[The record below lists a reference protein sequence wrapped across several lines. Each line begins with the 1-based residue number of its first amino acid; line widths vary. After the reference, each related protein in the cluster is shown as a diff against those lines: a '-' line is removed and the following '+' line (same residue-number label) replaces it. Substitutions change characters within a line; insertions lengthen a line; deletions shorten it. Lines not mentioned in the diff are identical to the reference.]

1 MAPRKYSPLR
11 FILFAVFIS
20 LFFSPAAIAQHK
32 QKYVIIGYAG
42 GRPIDTTMIN
52 PMRLTHLN
60 YAFVSCQHNRAVL
73 SNPANDTVN
82 FKYLVSL
89 KKRNPDLKI
98 LISIGGWGGCRYFS
112 DAALTDTS
120 RDAFAASAVDI
131 VSRYQLDGV
140 DIDWEYPD
148 DIGANNIFRA
158 VDKYNYTLLFK
169 AIRKRLDSVASINHH
184 QYQLT
189 AAVGGFKRFLLQ
201 TDMGEAQ
208 KYLDYVSLMTYD
220 YSQDSLH
227 MSIHHTNLY
236 PSKKYTLP
244 AQNSVYQSVVDFE
257 AAGVPASKLVIG
269 IAFYGR
275 GEGVVAGSQNGI
287 GEKMSDIRVHGGGY
301 TYLKD
306 SLVNK
311 KGYTYYRDDDAKAP
325 YLFNSEKLEF
335 ITFDDEWSV
344 ENKCKFVKKYH
355 LAGAMFWDYNSD
367 RKEYLLKEIDK
378 ELQ

>member
-1 MAPRKYSPLR
+1 MPRKHRILQ
-11 FILFAVFIS
+11 FILCAIFNS
-20 LFFSPAAIAQHK
+20 LFFCHTAIAQHK
-32 QKYVIIGYAG
+32 QKYVVIGYASG
-42 GRPIDTTMIN
+42 HPIDTAMIN

-73 SNPANDTVN
+73 SNPANDTLN

-131 VSRYQLDGV
+131 VSRYHLDGV

-148 DIGANNIFRA
+148 DIGANNIFRP

-169 AIRKRLDSVASINHH
+169 AIRKRLDSVTTINHH
-184 QYQLT
+184 PYQLT

-227 MSIHHTNLY
+227 MAIHHTNLY

-244 AQNSVYQSVVDFE
+244 AQNSVYQSVIDFE

-311 KGYTYYRDDDAKAP
+311 KGYTYYQDNDAKAP

>member
-1 MAPRKYSPLR
+1 MIPRKHHLLQ
-11 FILFAVFIS
+11 FILVIVFIN
-20 LFFSPAAIAQHK
+20 LFISPAAIAQHK

-42 GRPIDTTMIN
+42 GSPIDTTMIN

-131 VSRYQLDGV
+131 VSRYHLDGV

-169 AIRKRLDSVASINHH
+169 AIRHRLDSVAAINHH
-184 QYQLT
+184 TYQLT

-201 TDMGEAQ
+201 TDMGER
-208 KYLDYVSLMTYD
+208 KN
-220 YSQDSLH
+220 
-227 MSIHHTNLY
+227 IW
-236 PSKKYTLP
+236 
-244 AQNSVYQSVVDFE
+244 
-257 AAGVPASKLVIG
+257 
-269 IAFYGR
+269 
-275 GEGVVAGSQNGI
+275 
-287 GEKMSDIRVHGGGY
+287 
-301 TYLKD
+301 
-306 SLVNK
+306 
-311 KGYTYYRDDDAKAP
+311 
-325 YLFNSEKLEF
+325 
-335 ITFDDEWSV
+335 IT
-344 ENKCKFVKKYH
+344 
-355 LAGAMFWDYNSD
+355 
-367 RKEYLLKEIDK
+367 
-378 ELQ
+378 